1 MRRMFIGVLLAAT
14 MIAFFLGVA
23 SNLSIR
29 SAPSELALPTP
40 ALSDSSLTPIVTV
53 QPPLETRIEAVTRKT
68 VIRLP
73 AVDKEGQGALAD
85 LTVEA
90 VTGKGRVF
98 IGFDTSPLVNSDTQG
113 SLRIALDVARRL
125 SNANTSGWDV
135 FYTFSTQSDVVGGKS
150 AGAAAAVATLSVLTG
165 SRLRSDTLLTGTVE
179 PDGSI
184 GPVGKI
190 LEKAKAAKAAGYRK
204 FLVPSGE
211 SSQNVVV
218 EECQQKGVPGGIVRE
233 CSSRTEKLDVAS
245 QVPGMDVIEVR
256 DVLEA
261 YRLIKAG

>member
-1 MRRMFIGVLLAAT
+1 
-14 MIAFFLGVA
+14 MIAFFLGVS

-29 SAPSELALPTP
+29 LASESTAVPT
-40 ALSDSSLTPIVTV
+40 ATAFESDVPIVSV
-53 QPPLETRIEAVTRKT
+53 QPSVGLMVQTLSRKA

-73 AVDKEGQGALAD
+73 AVDKEGKGALAD

-98 IGFDTSPLVNSDTQG
+98 IGFDASPLVNSDTQG
-113 SLRIALDVARRL
+113 SLRVALDVARRL
-125 SNANTSGWDV
+125 SNANASGWDV

-150 AGAAAAVATLSVLTG
+150 AGAAATVATMAVLTG

-179 PDGSI
+179 ADGSI

-190 LEKAKAAKAAGYRK
+190 LEKAKAVRAAGYVK

-211 SSQNVVV
+211 SKQNAVV
-218 EECQQKGVPGGIVRE
+218 EQCQQKQTQGGVIRE
-233 CSSRTEKLDVAS
+233 CSSRTESVDIAS
-245 QVPGMDVIEVR
+245 QVPGLKIVEVK
-256 DVLEA
+256 DILEA